1 MTQIFVAGI
10 GMSRFGKFLE
20 RSLADIAGEAL
31 TEALADSGL
40 ERRDIEAAFFSNATQ
55 GVIEGQHL
63 VRGQMVLKRLGLGGI
78 PVVNLENACA
88 SATSAFNAAWAYVA
102 SGQGDVALALGADK
116 MNAPDR
122 ARSFAIFEGAWD
134 VNDIDGQM
142 ARLADLGN
150 GVQPPEGTPE
160 PGQRSV
166 FMDIYAAMARFHMGR
181 FGTTQA
187 DIAAVAAK
195 NHGHS
200 VRNDKAQYRQPMT
213 VEEVLA
219 ARIVSWPLTLPMC
232 APISDGAAAAILV
245 SARKARQLGMARMVG
260 VAATVQASG
269 SEHDVTDFDN
279 QICRRAA
286 DRAYARSGI
295 GPEDVSVVEVH
306 DATAFA
312 ELHQAELLRLC
323 PLGEGGRLASSGAT
337 ALGGRI
343 PINVSGG
350 LAARGHPIGATGLA
364 QIHELVTQLR
374 GEAGA
379 RQVEGARIGLA
390 ENGGGFSGLE
400 EAAAAIT
407 LLKR

>member
-31 TEALADSGL
+31 TEALADSGF

-150 GVQPPEGTPE
+150 GARPPEGTPE

-181 FGTTQA
+181 FGTTRA

-390 ENGGGFSGLE
+390 ENGGGFSGVE

>member
-1 MTQIFVAGI
+1 MTQIFIAGI

-150 GVQPPEGTPE
+150 GARPPEGTPE

-390 ENGGGFSGLE
+390 ENGGGFSGIE

>member
-1 MTQIFVAGI
+1 MTQIFIAGI

-116 MNAPDR
+116 MTAPDR

-150 GVQPPEGTPE
+150 GARPPEGTPE

-390 ENGGGFSGLE
+390 ENGGGFSGVE